1 MFVVC
6 PNIYSVAHQS
16 LFICAL
22 KRCGM
27 AWHDK
32 SSCCT
37 YEHINESTVWWRRHL
52 PSTLRGQENWSNGQ
66 RICMSATEIKHK
78 MVNNKQIT
86 PQYILKFSKRF
97 THNVKCE
104 NLYHFRYLMF
114 GCVHAKHFLCCVH
127 VHVSLLKITIYC
139 FGRWTGGR
147 WLPNCKSAMYFNI
160 RHFSGGSFACD
171 KMVKRCGVVSWSF
184 YSV

>member
-1 MFVVC
+1 MNECLLYVQTYIVWLISRYLLR
-6 PNIYSVAHQS
+6 PG
-16 LFICAL
+16 AL
-22 KRCGM
+22 SCGM

-32 SSCCT
+32 SICCT

-66 RICMSATEIKHK
+66 RICMSGTEIKHK

-104 NLYHFRYLMF
+104 NLYHFRYLIF
-114 GCVHAKHFLCCVH
+114 GCVHAKHFLCCVCLFKMCMFRFWKSRFI
-127 VHVSLLKITIYC
+127 VSGDGRVEGDYRIANPLCILILDISLAAHLLVIK
-139 FGRWTGGR
+139 W
-147 WLPNCKSAMYFNI
+147 
-160 RHFSGGSFACD
+160 
-171 KMVKRCGVVSWSF
+171 
-184 YSV
+184 